1 MRVNELSRRTV
12 AGLALLPLFC
22 RAAGAVEAGDRA
34 RIEQEA
40 IKAYL
45 AKDQAEKAAASD
57 ALVAKNR
64 AALYDN
70 PASGFLGNPKGD
82 VILVQFFDY
91 DCGFSK
97 RVEPRVEALLKADPG
112 VKLIPREFTIE
123 PAESSPI
130 AGRAALAS
138 IKQGKYAEYHQAMMV
153 APEHPLPTPRVFD
166 IAQKVGLDV
175 DRLRVDMEKPEIYAQ
190 LLANFNLA
198 RALRIFQ
205 TPTFIIGNHIITE
218 PSAQI
223 DFPALVA
230 KARANKA

>member
-1 MRVNELSRRTV
+1 MRRRGFGLAM
-12 AGLALLPLFC
+12 AGLSLAALP
-22 RAAGAVEAGDRA
+22 AAADTADDAV
-34 RIEQEA
+34 
-40 IKAYL
+40 KAYI
-45 AKDQAEKAAASD
+45 AKTEAEKTAASD
-57 ALVAKNR
+57 SLVAKNH
-64 AALYDN
+64 AALFDD

-82 VILVQFFDY
+82 VAIVQFFDY

-138 IKQGKYAEYHQAMMV
+138 IKQGKYAVYHQTMMSV
-153 APEHPLPTPRVFD
+153 PDHPLAIPRVFE
-166 IAQKVGLDV
+166 IAESVGLDM
-175 DRLRVDMEKPEIYAQ
+175 DRLKADMEKPEIYAQ
-190 LLANFNLA
+190 LITNFNLA

-205 TPTFIIGNHIITE
+205 TPTLIIGNHIITE

-230 KARANKA
+230 KARAAAK